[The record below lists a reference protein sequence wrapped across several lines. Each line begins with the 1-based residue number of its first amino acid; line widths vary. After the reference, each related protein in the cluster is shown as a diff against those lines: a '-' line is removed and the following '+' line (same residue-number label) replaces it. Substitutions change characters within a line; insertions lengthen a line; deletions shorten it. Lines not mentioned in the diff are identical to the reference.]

1 VTEEKMAD
9 EKDSQKESTA
19 QKESAAKKGAAKKG
33 AAKKGTPLAIEVDG
47 LTKTYLKGFR
57 RKKVSA
63 LRGIKLEVRAGEAF
77 GFLGPNGAGKTTA
90 IRILMGLISATGGT
104 ARIFGHP
111 IPSREARGRLGF
123 LPEAP
128 YFYDYLSVTELLDFT
143 GRLFGM
149 SAAERRKRGDEL
161 IELVNLEAARTS
173 PIKSY
178 SKGMMQR
185 AGIAQALMN
194 DPDLVVFDEPM
205 SGLDPIG
212 RKAVRDIIL
221 SLREDGKTVFFSSHI
236 LSDVE
241 SVADRIA
248 IIVRGQIH
256 DVGRLRD
263 IVSVQIGTEVV
274 LDMSAVAAE
283 AVEKLKEACV
293 KSRRHDDELTAMLG
307 PKDDIDDFVRGG
319 QDLQAKLISVTPIHE
334 TLEDVFVRAA
344 NEKEASP

>member
-1 VTEEKMAD
+1 VSSEHKKSTDTSA
-9 EKDSQKESTA
+9 SKEA
-19 QKESAAKKGAAKKG
+19 PAVE
-33 AAKKGTPLAIEVDG
+33 LIG
-47 LTKTYLKGFR
+47 LSKTYIKGFR
-57 RKKVSA
+57 RKQVQALSDVDLKVE
-63 LRGIKLEVRAGEAF
+63 RGEAF

-90 IRILMGLISATGGT
+90 IRVMMGLISPTRGT
-104 ARIFGHP
+104 AKIFGHK
-111 IPSREARGRLGF
+111 IPSRAARSRLGF

-128 YFYDYLSVTELLDFT
+128 YFYDYLTVTELLDFT
-143 GRLFGM
+143 GRLFNM
-149 SAAERRKRGDEL
+149 SAAERKKRGDEL
-161 IELVNLEAARTS
+161 IELVDLPEARNSA
-173 PIKSY
+173 IKSY

-221 SLREDGKTVFFSSHI
+221 NLKESGKTVFFSSHI

-248 IIVRGQIH
+248 IIVRGRVH

-263 IVSVQIGTEVV
+263 LVSVETGTEVV
-274 LDMSAVAAE
+274 FNMSEVEASAAK
-283 AVEKLKEACV
+283 KLEETCL
-293 KSRRHDDELTAMLG
+293 KSRWLEDELTALLD
-307 PKDDIDDFVRGG
+307 PKADVDAFVREGHA
-319 QDLQAKLISVTPIHE
+319 AKARLVAVTPIHE

-344 NEKEASP
+344 HSKEEVASK

>member
-1 VTEEKMAD
+1 MTDKKMA
-9 EKDSQKESTA
+9 EES
-19 QKESAAKKGAAKKG
+19 KKNGK
-33 AAKKGTPLAIEVDG
+33 TLAIEVEG
-47 LTKTYLKGFR
+47 LTKTYVKGFR
-57 RKKVSA
+57 RKKVAA
-63 LRGIKLEVRAGEAF
+63 LKGIKLEVQAGEAF

-90 IRILMGLISATGGT
+90 IRILMGLISATEGT
-104 ARIFGHP
+104 AKIFGHP
-111 IPSREARGRLGF
+111 IPSREARSRLGF

-149 SAAERRKRGDEL
+149 SAAERKKRGDEL
-161 IELVNLEAARTS
+161 IELVDLKHARTS

-221 SLREDGKTVFFSSHI
+221 SLRDAGKTVFFSSHI

-263 IVSVQIGTEVV
+263 IVSVLIGTEVV
-274 LDMSAVAAE
+274 FDVSEVD
-283 AVEKLKEACV
+283 KEAIGKLNEGSERV
-293 KSRRHDDELTAMLG
+293 RRHDNELTALLG
-307 PKDDIDDFVRGG
+307 PKGDIDEFVRGG
-319 QDLQAKLISVTPIHE
+319 QDLQAKLVSVTPIHE

-344 NEKEASP
+344 NDKEVAS

>member
-1 VTEEKMAD
+1 VTEVKMAEEKD
-9 EKDSQKESTA
+9 EK
-19 QKESAAKKGAAKKG
+19 KKTGGKK
-33 AAKKGTPLAIEVDG
+33 PLAIEAEG

-57 RKKVSA
+57 RKKVEA
-63 LRGIKLEVRAGEAF
+63 LKGIKLEVQAGEAF

-90 IRILMGLISATGGT
+90 IRILMGLISATSGS
-104 ARIFGHP
+104 AKIFGHP
-111 IPSREARGRLGF
+111 IPSREARTRLGF

-128 YFYDYLSVTELLDFT
+128 YFYDYLSVAELLDFT

-149 SAAERRKRGDEL
+149 SAAQRQKRGDEL
-161 IELVNLEAARTS
+161 IELVDLEAARNS

-212 RKAVRDIIL
+212 RKAVRDIII
-221 SLREDGKTVFFSSHI
+221 SLKEEGKTVFFSSHI

-241 SVADRIA
+241 SVADRIS

-263 IVSVQIGTEVV
+263 IVSALVGTEVV
-274 LDMSAVAAE
+274 FDMSAVEAE
-283 AVEKLKEACV
+283 AVEKLKEACL
-293 KSRRHDDELTAMLG
+293 KSRRHDNELTALLG
-307 PKDDIDDFVRGG
+307 PKDDIDEFVRGG
-319 QDLQAKLISVTPIHE
+319 QELQAKLVSVTPIHE

-344 NEKEASP
+344 NDESDEEATS

>member
-1 VTEEKMAD
+1 MTD
-9 EKDSQKESTA
+9 EGMKDQK
-19 QKESAAKKGAAKKG
+19 AATKKLAKH
-33 AAKKGTPLAIEVDG
+33 APVKKALAIEVDG
-47 LTKTYLKGFR
+47 LTKTYSKGFR
-57 RKKVSA
+57 RHKVHA
-63 LRGIKLEVRAGEAF
+63 LKGIQLEVQAGEAF

-104 ARIFGHP
+104 AKIFGHP
-111 IPSREARGRLGF
+111 IPSREARARLGF

-128 YFYDYLSVTELLDFT
+128 YFYDYLSVSELLDFT

-149 SAAERRKRGDEL
+149 SSAERKKRGDEL
-161 IELVNLEAARTS
+161 IELVDLQAASKS

-221 SLREDGKTVFFSSHI
+221 SLRDEGKTVFFSSHI

-248 IIVRGQIH
+248 IIVRGKIH
-256 DVGRLRD
+256 DVGRLRE
-263 IVSVQIGTEVV
+263 IVSAQIGTEVV
-274 LDMSAVAAE
+274 FDMSHVDAAAALKLAAE
-283 AVEKLKEACV
+283 CV
-293 KSRRHDDELTAMLG
+293 RSRRHDNEFTALLG
-307 PKDDIDDFVRGG
+307 PKDDIDDFVRDG
-319 QDLQAKLISVTPIHE
+319 QGAQAKLVSVTPIHE

-344 NEKEASP
+344 NDEKDAAP

>member
-1 VTEEKMAD
+1 MTNKDMTEDK
-9 EKDSQKESTA
+9 
-19 QKESAAKKGAAKKG
+19 
-33 AAKKGTPLAIEVDG
+33 PLAIEIDG
-47 LTKTYLKGFR
+47 LTKTYFKGFR
-57 RKKVSA
+57 RTKVHA
-63 LRGIKLEVRAGEAF
+63 LRGIKLDVHAGEAF

-90 IRILMGLISATGGT
+90 IRILMGLISPTSGT
-104 ARIFGHP
+104 AKLFGHP
-111 IPSREARGRLGF
+111 IPSREARARLGF

-149 SAAERRKRGDEL
+149 SAAERKKRGDEL
-161 IELVNLEAARTS
+161 IELVDLKEARTS
-173 PIKSY
+173 QIKSY

-194 DPDLVVFDEPM
+194 NPDMVVFDEPM

-221 SLREDGKTVFFSSHI
+221 SLREAGKTVFFSSHI

-248 IIVRGQIH
+248 IIVRGELH

-274 LDMSAVAAE
+274 FDMSDVDAE
-283 AVEKLKEACV
+283 AVKKLEADCK
-293 KSRRHDDELTAMLG
+293 KSRQHDNELTALLG

-319 QDLQAKLISVTPIHE
+319 QNVQAKLVSVTPIHE

-344 NEKEASP
+344 KDDKGAAR